1 MAYASKNGRRP
12 AEYASKTSHTHV
24 INDATV
30 SEFLKYGS
38 IPKKAS
44 EINIPSTNL
53 VKFIPVLENPIS
65 QIVAV
70 DGGFEEIPVQSEF
83 PSSTICFFQFGAL
96 SFSINDLE
104 MVNNEAFIEPEDMAK
119 LKQIQRVKF
128 TLPVKNFTYKNEPT
142 LTISVRRAVYDFFNQ
157 KIDDEETLMD
167 TLKWFIFQEYKNSI
181 SIWNLASCPNCSESS
196 IPLGRNSISSDFT
209 FRCNHCGKEIFL
221 TDVFRLHEAVD
232 DEIGAGGILGY
243 VTTTFEQML
252 LIHVIRLILK
262 LKPALLNSVMFIKDG
277 PLAFFGQTANMH
289 KPMRNLVKFLFET
302 ENLYLAGLEKS
313 GPFVEHAD
321 QIAEKL
327 EPGTALILDNEY
339 IYNYIIP
346 GKADPSN
353 PYGRTT
359 YYGNKLIF
367 KSKLQGIHV
376 VSIPTIEV
384 LSSPKP
390 QDLRNLQV
398 ILTNVEK
405 LKCDMYDNALMPVA
419 LANKLISLSQF
430 PSSKILQR
438 FAKIALNGTQ
448 S

>member
-12 AEYASKTSHTHV
+12 AEYASKTSHTHI
-24 INDATV
+24 INDVTV
-30 SEFLKYGS
+30 SEFLKFGT

-44 EINIPSTNL
+44 EINIPSANL
-53 VKFIPVLENPIS
+53 VKFIPITGNPIS
-65 QIVAV
+65 EIIAI

-96 SFSINDLE
+96 IFSIDDLE
-104 MVNNEAFIEPEDMAK
+104 MVSNEAFINPEDMAR

-128 TLPVKNFTYKNEPT
+128 TLPVKNFIYKNEPT
-142 LTISVRRAVYDFFNQ
+142 LTHSVRRAVYDFFNQ
-157 KIDDEETLMD
+157 KTGDEETLMD
-167 TLKWFIFQEYKNSI
+167 TLKWFIFQEYKNPLST
-181 SIWNLASCPNCSESS
+181 WNLASCPSCSASN
-196 IPLGRNSISSDFT
+196 IPLGRNSIDPDFI
-209 FRCNHCGKEIFL
+209 FRCNHCGKDIFL

-302 ENLYLAGLEKS
+302 NNLYLAGLEKS
-313 GPFVEHAD
+313 GPFVEHAN

-367 KSKLQGIHV
+367 KSKFQGIHV
-376 VSIPTIEV
+376 VSVPTIEI
-384 LSSPKP
+384 LPSPTW

-405 LKCDMYDNALMPVA
+405 LRCDMYDNALMPVA

-438 FAKIALNGTQ
+438 FAQNSVGG
-448 S
+448 

>member
-1 MAYASKNGRRP
+1 
-12 AEYASKTSHTHV
+12 
-24 INDATV
+24 
-30 SEFLKYGS
+30 
-38 IPKKAS
+38 
-44 EINIPSTNL
+44 
-53 VKFIPVLENPIS
+53 
-65 QIVAV
+65 
-70 DGGFEEIPVQSEF
+70 
-83 PSSTICFFQFGAL
+83 
-96 SFSINDLE
+96 
-104 MVNNEAFIEPEDMAK
+104 
-119 LKQIQRVKF
+119 
-128 TLPVKNFTYKNEPT
+128 
-142 LTISVRRAVYDFFNQ
+142 
-157 KIDDEETLMD
+157 
-167 TLKWFIFQEYKNSI
+167 
-181 SIWNLASCPNCSESS
+181 
-196 IPLGRNSISSDFT
+196 
-209 FRCNHCGKEIFL
+209 
-221 TDVFRLHEAVD
+221 
-232 DEIGAGGILGY
+232 
-243 VTTTFEQML
+243 
-252 LIHVIRLILK
+252 
-262 LKPALLNSVMFIKDG
+262 MFIKDG

-327 EPGTALILDNEY
+327 EPGTALILDNDY

-376 VSIPTIEV
+376 VSVPTVEI
-384 LSSPKP
+384 LPSPKP

-438 FAKIALNGTQ
+438 FAKIAINGSQ

>member
-30 SEFLKYGS
+30 SEFLKFGS

-44 EINIPSTNL
+44 EINIPSKNL
-53 VKFIPVLENPIS
+53 VKFIPVLENLIS

-128 TLPVKNFTYKNEPT
+128 TLPVRNFTYKNEPT
-142 LTISVRRAVYDFFNQ
+142 VTYSVRRAVYDFFNQ

-167 TLKWFIFQEYKNSI
+167 TLKWFIFQEYKNPL
-181 SIWNLASCPNCSESS
+181 SIWNLASCPNCSESN
-196 IPLGRNSISSDFT
+196 IPLGRNSIASDFT
-209 FRCNHCGKEIFL
+209 FHCNHCGKEIFL

-376 VSIPTIEV
+376 VSIPTVEV
-384 LSSPKP
+384 LPSPHP

-438 FAKIALNGTQ
+438 FAKIAINGSQ

>member
-12 AEYASKTSHTHV
+12 SEYASKTSHTHV

-30 SEFLKYGS
+30 SEFLKFGS

-53 VKFIPVLENPIS
+53 VKFIPVQKNPIS
-65 QIVAV
+65 QIVAI

-119 LKQIQRVKF
+119 LKQIQRLKF

-142 LTISVRRAVYDFFNQ
+142 VTYSVRRAVYDFFNQ

-167 TLKWFIFQEYKNSI
+167 TLKWFIFQEYKNPL
-181 SIWNLASCPNCSESS
+181 SIWNLSSCPNCLESN
-196 IPLGRNSISSDFT
+196 IPLGRNSIGSDFT

-232 DEIGAGGILGY
+232 DEIGAGVILGY

-327 EPGTALILDNEY
+327 ESGTALILDNEY

-384 LSSPKP
+384 LPSPKP
-390 QDLRNLQV
+390 KDLRNLQV

-438 FAKIALNGTQ
+438 FAKIAINGSQ